1 MTDLDFQIFDTDNHF
16 YEATDAF
23 TRHMD
28 PKMAPRAMQWTEL
41 DGKPTLL
48 VGGKVNHFFASP
60 TCDPIWKAG
69 SLREI
74 MRGNNPKKLDFL
86 EVAMEYEPAKP
97 DYKNRDAR
105 LKKMDEQGIE
115 GIFSFTSLANGME
128 RELDQSDPEACI
140 AAFEAFNRWLDED
153 WGFHYQ
159 ERIFAAP
166 YITMIDPDAAVREL
180 EWTLLRGAR
189 VLQVRAGPIPTR
201 DGFCSPG
208 DRKFDPFW
216 ARVNEAGIV
225 IGYHGGVGRYQD
237 YLSDWGESS
246 MFDFQDSTFN
256 EVVGFHGQRNISDNI
271 AALICHG
278 VFERFSR
285 VRVATVESGSDWVA
299 PLLKELGRVSRMLPK
314 GFAKDPVETFH
325 RHVSVSCTPFTIS
338 EPGDMLELRDT
349 IGVENIVMGSD
360 YPHAEGLADPKDLVK
375 ELDGF
380 SDQEIQMVLRENGLA
395 LVQPPAF

>member
-1 MTDLDFQIFDTDNHF
+1 
-16 YEATDAF
+16 
-23 TRHMD
+23 
-28 PKMAPRAMQWTEL
+28 
-41 DGKPTLL
+41 
-48 VGGKVNHFFASP
+48 
-60 TCDPIWKAG
+60 
-69 SLREI
+69 
-74 MRGNNPKKLDFL
+74 
-86 EVAMEYEPAKP
+86 
-97 DYKNRDAR
+97 
-105 LKKMDEQGIE
+105 
-115 GIFSFTSLANGME
+115 
-128 RELDQSDPEACI
+128 
-140 AAFEAFNRWLDED
+140 
-153 WGFHYQ
+153 
-159 ERIFAAP
+159 
-166 YITMIDPDAAVREL
+166 
-180 EWTLLRGAR
+180 LRGAR